1 MSSTEGKTVSEMINQ
16 DVKVYDIHGCKVS
29 ISQIVVPSARHLPFE
44 ANAIQQDLEVY
55 AGKKQ
60 FDLAVAVFTSILD
73 NGSVVYAAGNRAA
86 WALEAFPDAPNA
98 TGKTSEEHTFQ
109 PELLSRKQ
117 QILPRLSEVIAQYQ

>member
-1 MSSTEGKTVSEMINQ
+1 MINQ

-44 ANAIQQDLEVY
+44 VNAIQQDLEVY

-60 FDLAVAVFTSILD
+60 FDLVVAVFTSILD

-86 WALEAFPDAPNA
+86 WALEAFPDTAAPDGA
-98 TGKTSEEHTFQ
+98 LEEHSFQ